1 MKVLGLKQ
9 IESEMDIRVY
19 YPYVV
24 GLKGAEDSFAPDF

>member
-9 IESEMDIRVY
+9 IELEMDIKMH
-19 YPYVV
+19 YPYLV